1 MEEAQLYS
9 LENLTVTAK
18 EHPEENKEVCRS
30 NCEGIGEC
38 NYSSLEI
45 MYKEEVINT
54 SKKLIRPD
62 IIHF

>member
-9 LENLTVTAK
+9 LENLTVTA
-18 EHPEENKEVCRS
+18 EENKEVYRS
-30 NCEGIGEC
+30 YCEGIGEC

-54 SKKLIRPD
+54 SKK
-62 IIHF
+62 